1 MFILTDFKSPEIS
14 VSLNLMK
21 YLSYKILEV
30 YNFYSKS
37 TKMIVYP
44 TVEGYTREFP
54 SLCMSSDDG

>member
-1 MFILTDFKSPEIS
+1 
-14 VSLNLMK
+14 MK
-21 YLSYKILEV
+21 YLNYKVLEV

-37 TKMIVYP
+37 TRMIVYP